1 MSDTTTVR
9 MDRGTHDVLK
19 RLASDRGSTVT
30 EALARAV
37 RLLRQEQMGAELAT
51 ELRKDEQEWLDA
63 DADVR

>member
-1 MSDTTTVR
+1 M
-9 MDRGTHDVLK
+9 LK